1 MGLAAPPA
9 RVKPQVDFGPE
20 ALMALALERY
30 AHGAIDGAASQ
41 LSWHCGDHDSA
52 GFTAWPRGHSPVRTA
67 GVSSNSLLDQWD
79 GYLNSLYNDPC
90 GCIATSRSVA
100 GRRFPYVRGQCV
112 DVTPGNPSEVKQR
125 VEQVMRFL
133 AEVSRR
139 RNPVAR
145 RWTGYDWTL
154 DLTALP
160 RHSAVK
166 VGAEN
171 DDSSVLLWVK
181 RPKETPCDAPPKSI
195 AEWVLP
201 GWANP
206 DGDAQFLATRNFKQG
221 EETTTVAFT
230 DDPSRVAAFEQWK
243 QKRENWVVAE
253 QPVRRVAALFQRLFE
268 LRGRLER
275 ESERLMLCAGDGMLR
290 WAEEK
295 GQVEHPLLLHRLEL
309 RFEPKVPSFELRYTN
324 DAHELNSP
332 LLREFGVDGKALAQL
347 RETLLASEFG
357 LLDPKATE
365 YLTELVHR
373 LFKRGEVLAAKN
385 EAMTDHAVVHRQGV
399 VMLMP
404 RSGGII
410 NAIDA
415 FVERLNANGEVPE
428 PLRSVVMGD
437 AGDDD
442 DETSRGETS
451 DDGEADPST
460 PPRGH
465 GRAPVD
471 LLLTKPA
478 NPEQQAVVQA
488 LARRGKVVVQGPP
501 GTGKTHTIANLIGHL
516 LAEGKSVL
524 VTSHSTK
531 ALKVLRDKVAE
542 DLRPLCVAVLDR
554 DSEGRHLLES
564 SVKGIITGLQR
575 PKSERAAEAD
585 RSSKARTKLL
595 ATLKSQEQGL
605 AQAIRD
611 EYDDIVIGGRGFA
624 PSKAA
629 RLVKDQRSLHE
640 WLPGPLERGVL
651 CPLSD
656 DEVREMYRLGTTITL
671 DDDAEI
677 NAGLPAL
684 NDVIKPAEFEKA
696 LGMIAN
702 AKSKAADPRPDL
714 WLWAD
719 GSCQSLDDL
728 RAVLA
733 LAGKIVRTIKG
744 AQPLAMECMDCGR
757 LGGARREPWDDLV
770 KTVERLAAE
779 IDQHSAAVV
788 MHSPTLHEKWPRAR
802 AAVVIEQVVVHVQS
816 RGSLSIWWGLR
827 HPLWLLLQATS
838 KVRAAA
844 PKSYED
850 FSALRSLLAR
860 DQLRRDLDRRWASQ
874 VGSLAQATHGNLGA
888 RPEDT
893 ARQHLSAISGSVNW
907 HESVWAEF
915 QRKVEALGFNWSAA
929 RELVAPR
936 AEAGGEL
943 RRWTE
948 VIEKF
953 VIPSVEAR
961 AHRREIENI
970 QSRIDAIR
978 VKLAAAHESRIAR
991 ALARA
996 LASKSAPEYAGVY
1009 KRYVELLEKQQASE
1023 RRTALLGR
1031 LAPLAPKWADAIM
1044 RREEPHHTATVPSNP
1059 SEAWLWKQ
1067 LEQELTRRAAIDIN
1081 DLQRAIT
1088 ETKNRLQEETAR
1100 YVSARVWERQHQ
1112 RASGVVRS
1120 ALISWLQTVQQRGF
1134 ESGVRSDRLKVEARR
1149 LLNEARSAVP
1159 VWIMPLARV
1168 VESYDFK
1175 VAQFDVVILDEA
1187 SQCDMSGLVALGIA
1201 KSAIVVGDDKQ
1212 VSPMAIGERLLEMQT
1227 LIDEHLDGVLSK
1239 HLYTGRLSMYDLAS
1253 AGFGQIVR
1261 LVEHFRCVNEIIQF
1275 SNHLSYDG
1283 EIKPLR
1289 ESSTVLTRPFAVSH
1303 RVAGASRQGHVNEAE
1318 ALEAVSLIVA
1328 MCERPEYV
1336 GKTIGVISML
1346 GEEQALL
1353 IDRLLRERITETAY
1367 AERDILCG
1375 TPPQFQG
1382 DERDVILLS
1391 LVDHAPDGP
1400 LRMRA
1405 DDDLKKRYNV
1415 AASRAKDQ
1423 LWVVHSLNADTDLKE
1438 GDLRLRLIKHAI
1450 DPQATQRQLQEQ
1462 GQRVESEFE
1471 RLVLKALT
1479 ESGYRVQT
1487 QWKVG
1492 AFRIDMVVIGADGQR
1507 VALEC
1512 DGDRFHPPD
1521 EIGRDL
1527 DRQRILERLG
1537 WRFVRLRGSEYFRD
1551 PALAMTRIRTRLK
1564 ELGVEPIGAEV
1575 RREDVASEDGLREHV
1590 IRRAEELRRKWAE
1603 DDAPD
1608 GDAGADGAHADTSLS
1623 IEPALQKEP
1632 VEPSIMPLDTE
1643 DAAQSVF
1650 AAVREARVPIGKSE
1664 IIERSGIDPSYWLAA
1679 IRTLV
1684 RDGRVVMQG
1693 NKRGARY
1700 ALPVPQSSEVELFDE
1715 LKT

>member
-1 MGLAAPPA
+1 MGSMAKAEAA
-9 RVKPQVDFGPE
+9 
-20 ALMALALERY
+20 
-30 AHGAIDGAASQ
+30 
-41 LSWHCGDHDSA
+41 
-52 GFTAWPRGHSPVRTA
+52 T
-67 GVSSNSLLDQWD
+67 
-79 GYLNSLYNDPC
+79 
-90 GCIATSRSVA
+90 
-100 GRRFPYVRGQCV
+100 
-112 DVTPGNPSEVKQR
+112 EVKNR
-125 VEQVMRFL
+125 VMQVMRFL

-139 RNPVAR
+139 RHPVVR
-145 RWTGYDWTL
+145 QWTKYEWTL
-154 DLTALP
+154 DLTDLP
-160 RHSAVK
+160 THSAIK
-166 VGAEN
+166 IGDEN
-171 DDSSVLLWVK
+171 EDSSVLLYVK
-181 RPKETPCDAPPKSI
+181 RPKETLCDQPPKSI
-195 AEWVLP
+195 ADWVLP
-201 GWANP
+201 GWASP
-206 DGDAQFLATRNFKQG
+206 DGEARFLATRNIKHG
-221 EETTTVAFT
+221 EETTTVSFT
-230 DDPSRVAAFEQWK
+230 DDSARVSAFEQWK
-243 QKRENWVVAE
+243 QKRAKWVVAE
-253 QPVRRVAALFQRLFE
+253 LPVRRVAALFQRLFE

-275 ESERLMLCAGDGMLR
+275 ESERLVLCAGDGMLL
-290 WAEEK
+290 WAENK
-295 GQVEHPLLLHRLEL
+295 GPVEHPLLLHRLEL
-309 RFEPKVPSFELRYTN
+309 RFDPKVPSFELRYTN
-324 DAHELNSP
+324 DAHELNSA
-332 LLREFGVDGKALAQL
+332 LLREFDVNGKAIAQL
-347 RETLLASEFG
+347 RERLLASEFG
-357 LLDPKATE
+357 LLDSKAKD
-365 YLTELVHR
+365 YLTELVHG
-373 LFKRGEVLAAKN
+373 LFTRGEVLDKKK
-385 EAMTDHAVVHRQGV
+385 EMMTEHPVIHRQAV

-415 FVERLNANGEVPE
+415 FVERLNENGEVPE

-437 AGDDD
+437 SGDDQD
-442 DETSRGETS
+442 ASSHEASH
-451 DDGEADPST
+451 DGEDVRST
-460 PPRGH
+460 FPLGQ
-465 GRAPVD
+465 GRASVD

-554 DSEGRHLLES
+554 DSEGQQLLES

-575 PKSERAAEAD
+575 PKSERADEAD

-595 ATLKSQEQGL
+595 ATLKSQEQAL

-611 EYDDIVIGGRGFA
+611 EYDDIVIGGRSFA
-624 PSKAA
+624 PSMAA
-629 RLVKDQRSLHE
+629 RLVNDQRSLHK

-656 DEVREMYRLGTTITL
+656 DDVREVYRLGAVITL
-671 DDDAEI
+671 EDDAEI
-677 NAGLPAL
+677 KAGLPPTA
-684 NDVIKPAEFEKA
+684 DVIKPAEFEKA

-702 AKSKAADPRPDL
+702 AKLKSADPRPDL
-714 WLWAD
+714 WAD
-719 GSCQSLDDL
+719 GSKQDVDQL
-728 RAVLA
+728 RAVHT
-733 LAGKIVRTIKG
+733 LAGKIARAIKG
-744 AQPLAMECMDCGR
+744 AHPLAMECMDCGR

-788 MHSPTLHEKWPRAR
+788 KHSPYLHEKWPRAQ
-802 AAVVIEQVVVHVQS
+802 AAVVIEDIVAHIQS
-816 RGSLSIWWGLR
+816 SGSLSIWWGLR
-827 HPLWLLLQATS
+827 RPQWLLLQVS
-838 KVRAAA
+838 SEVRGAA

-860 DQLRRDLDRRWASQ
+860 DQLRRDLERRWASQ
-874 VGSLAQATHGNLGA
+874 VGTLAQATHGDLGG

-893 ARQHLSAISGSVNW
+893 ARQHLSIITASVIW

-915 QRKVEALGFNWSAA
+915 QRKLEALGFNWTAA

-936 AEAGGEL
+936 TEAGGEL
-943 RRWTE
+943 RRWAE
-948 VIEKF
+948 VIEKL
-953 VIPSVEAR
+953 VIPSLEAR
-961 AHRREIENI
+961 VYRRESENI
-970 QSRIDAIR
+970 LSRIDIVRA
-978 VKLAAAHESRIAR
+978 KLAAAHASPVAR
-991 ALARA
+991 ALARS
-996 LASKSAPEYAGVY
+996 LASKSALEYAGVH
-1009 KRYVELLEKQQASE
+1009 KRYVELLEKQEASE
-1023 RRTALLGR
+1023 RRTALLER
-1031 LAPLAPKWADAIM
+1031 LASLAPKWAEAVT
-1044 RREEPHHTATVPSNP
+1044 RREEPHHTLNVPSNP
-1059 SEAWLWKQ
+1059 SEAWLWRQ
-1067 LEQELTRRAAIDIN
+1067 LEQELTRRAATDIN
-1081 DLQRAIT
+1081 DLQRAST

-1100 YVSARVWERQHQ
+1100 YVRARVWERQHQ
-1112 RASGVVRS
+1112 LASGRVKG
-1120 ALISWLQTVQQRGF
+1120 ALLGWNETVNAKGY
-1134 ESGVRSDRLKVEARR
+1134 ESGLRSTQLKAAARK
-1149 LLNEARSAVP
+1149 LMNEARPAIP

-1187 SQCDMSGLVALGIA
+1187 SQCDMTGLVALGIA

-1212 VSPMAIGERLLEMQT
+1212 VSPMAIGEKVLNMQN
-1227 LIDEHLDGVLSK
+1227 LIDEYLRDIPMA
-1239 HLYTGRLSMYDLAS
+1239 HLYTGRLSMYSLAT

-1261 LVEHFRCVNEIIQF
+1261 LKEHFRCVNEIIQF

-1289 ESSTVLTRPFAVSH
+1289 ESSKVLTRPFAVSH

-1328 MCERPEYV
+1328 MCERPEYI

-1353 IDRLLRERITETAY
+1353 IDRLLRARITETVY

-1423 LWVVHSLNADTDLKE
+1423 LWVIHSLNVDVDLKE
-1438 GDLRLRLIKHAI
+1438 GDLRSRLIKHAL
-1450 DPQATQRQLQEQ
+1450 DPQATERQLREQ
-1462 GQRVESEFE
+1462 GQRIESEFE

-1479 ESGYRVQT
+1479 GSGYRVQT

-1492 AFRIDMVVIGADGQR
+1492 AFRIDMVVSGADGQR

-1512 DGDRFHPPD
+1512 DGDRFHPPE

-1551 PALAMTRIRTRLK
+1551 PTQAMALIRSRLK
-1564 ELGVEPIGAEV
+1564 ELGVEPIGAESSSDL
-1575 RREDVASEDGLREHV
+1575 EKGGDTIREHV

-1603 DDAPD
+1603 DDAPESEPEV
-1608 GDAGADGAHADTSLS
+1608 ATVDTTSEMGNLS
-1623 IEPALQKEP
+1623 ETL
-1632 VEPSIMPLDTE
+1632 E
-1643 DAAQSVF
+1643 DADSDKATQSVF
-1650 AAVREARVPIGKSE
+1650 AVLREARVPLGRRE
-1664 IIERSGIDPSYWLAA
+1664 IIERSGIQHSIWNAV
-1679 IRTLV
+1679 IRRLI
-1684 RDGRVVMQG
+1684 RDNRVVMQG
-1693 NKRGARY
+1693 SKRGARY
-1700 ALPVPQSSEVELFDE
+1700 SLPENPDVESDLFAE
-1715 LKT
+1715 PLP

>member
-1 MGLAAPPA
+1 MDLTPD
-9 RVKPQVDFGPE
+9 K
-20 ALMALALERY
+20 
-30 AHGAIDGAASQ
+30 
-41 LSWHCGDHDSA
+41 
-52 GFTAWPRGHSPVRTA
+52 
-67 GVSSNSLLDQWD
+67 
-79 GYLNSLYNDPC
+79 
-90 GCIATSRSVA
+90 AT
-100 GRRFPYVRGQCV
+100 
-112 DVTPGNPSEVKQR
+112 EIKQR

-133 AEVSRR
+133 AEVARR
-139 RNPVAR
+139 RNPVVR
-145 RWTGYDWTL
+145 RWTEYDWTL
-154 DLTALP
+154 DLSTLP
-160 RHSAVK
+160 RHPAVK

-171 DDSSVLLWVK
+171 DDSSIVLWVK
-181 RPKETPCDAPPKSI
+181 RPKETPCDPPPQLI
-195 AEWVLP
+195 ADWVLP
-201 GWANP
+201 GWALP
-206 DGDAQFLATRNFKQG
+206 DGDAQFLATRNLKQG

-230 DDPSRVAAFEQWK
+230 DDPDRVTAFAQWK
-243 QKRENWVVAE
+243 KKREKWIVAE
-253 QPVRRVAALFQRLFE
+253 LPVRRVAALFQRLYE
-268 LRGRLER
+268 LHGRLER
-275 ESERLMLCAGDGMLR
+275 ESERLVLCAGDGMLR
-290 WAEEK
+290 WADER
-295 GQVEHPLLLHRLEL
+295 GPVEHPLLLHRLEL
-309 RFEPKVPSFELRYTN
+309 RFETKVPSFELRYTN
-324 DAHELNSP
+324 DPHELNSP
-332 LLREFGVDGKALAQL
+332 LLREFAVDGKALAQL

-365 YLTELVHR
+365 YLTELVNR
-373 LFKRGEVLAAKN
+373 LFNRGEVLTAKI
-385 EAMTDHAVVHRQGV
+385 ETKTDDPVVHRQGV

-415 FVERLNANGEVPE
+415 FIERLNATGEVPE

-442 DETSRGETS
+442 DAAGGETA
-451 DDGEADPST
+451 DDCEADST
-460 PPRGH
+460 MPRGS
-465 GRAPVD
+465 GDRTPVD

-488 LARRGKVVVQGPP
+488 LAHRGKVVVQGPP

-516 LAEGKSVL
+516 LAEGRSVL

-554 DSEGRHLLES
+554 DSEGQHLLES
-564 SVKGIITGLQR
+564 SVKGIISGLQR
-575 PKSERAAEAD
+575 SKSERAAEAD
-585 RSSKARTKLL
+585 RAFKARTKLL

-611 EYDDIVIGGRGFA
+611 EYDDVVIGGRAFA

-629 RLVKDQRSLHE
+629 RTVKDQRSLHE
-640 WLPGPLERGVL
+640 WLPGPLEHGVL

-656 DEVREMYRLGTTITL
+656 DEVREMYRLGTIITL

-677 NAGLPAL
+677 NTGLPPPTE
-684 NDVIKPAEFEKA
+684 VIKPTDFEMA

-702 AKSKAADPRPDL
+702 AKSKAADPRPEL
-714 WLWAD
+714 WKD
-719 GSCQSLDDL
+719 GPSQSLDDL
-728 RAVLA
+728 RAVRS
-733 LAGKIVRTIKG
+733 LAGKIVRAIKG
-744 AQPLAMECMDCGR
+744 ATPLAMECMDCGR
-757 LGGARREPWDDLV
+757 LGGARREPWDDLL

-788 MHSPTLHEKWPRAR
+788 KHSPMLHEKWPRAQ
-802 AAVVIEQVVVHVQS
+802 AAVVIDQIVGHLQS

-827 HPLWLLLQATS
+827 RPHWLLLQVTS
-838 KVRAAA
+838 KVRGAA
-844 PKSYED
+844 PTSLED

-874 VGSLAQATHGNLGA
+874 VGALAPATHGNLGT

-893 ARQHLSAISGSVNW
+893 ARQHLSTISTSVTW
-907 HESVWAEF
+907 HESAWAEF
-915 QRKVEALGFNWSAA
+915 ERKLEALGFNWNAA

-943 RRWTE
+943 RRWADI
-948 VIEKF
+948 IEKF
-953 VIPSVEAR
+953 VMPAVEAR
-961 AHRREIENI
+961 AYRREIENI
-970 QSRIDAIR
+970 QSRIDAACA
-978 VKLAAAHESRIAR
+978 KLGAAREGRIAR
-991 ALARA
+991 TLARA
-996 LASKSAPEYAGVY
+996 LASKNAPEYAVAY

-1023 RRTALLGR
+1023 RRTALLAR
-1031 LAPLAPKWADAIM
+1031 LAPLAPQWSDAVL
-1044 RREEPHHTATVPSNP
+1044 RRQEPHDTATVPSSP
-1059 SEAWLWKQ
+1059 SEAWLWRQ
-1067 LEQELTRRAAIDIN
+1067 LDQELARRAVTDIN
-1081 DLQRAIT
+1081 DLQRACT

-1112 RASGVVRS
+1112 RASGAVRS

-1201 KSAIVVGDDKQ
+1201 KSAIIVGDDKQ
-1212 VSPMAIGERLLEMQT
+1212 VSPMGIGERLLEMQT

-1289 ESSTVLTRPFAVSH
+1289 ESSGVLTRPFAVSH
-1303 RVAGASRQGHVNEAE
+1303 RVAGASRQGYVNEAE
-1318 ALEAVSLIVA
+1318 ALETVSLIVA

-1336 GKTIGVISML
+1336 GKTFGVISML

-1353 IDRLLRERITETAY
+1353 IDRLLRARITETAY
-1367 AERDILCG
+1367 AEREILCG
-1375 TPPQFQG
+1375 TSPQFQG

-1438 GDLRLRLIKHAI
+1438 GDLRSRLIKHVI

-1492 AFRIDMVVIGADGQR
+1492 AFRIDMVVIGTDSGR

-1512 DGDRFHPPD
+1512 DGDRFHPPE
-1521 EIGRDL
+1521 EISRDL

-1537 WRFVRLRGSEYFRD
+1537 WRFVRLRGSEFFRD

-1564 ELGVEPIGAEV
+1564 ELGIEPIGP
-1575 RREDVASEDGLREHV
+1575 ASSCVSEGGDDTVLEHV
-1590 IRRAEELRRKWAE
+1590 IRRAEALRRTWAE
-1603 DDAPD
+1603 DDAPESEHED
-1608 GDAGADGAHADTSLS
+1608 SPAETQPDAML
-1623 IEPALQKEP
+1623 P
-1632 VEPSIMPLDTE
+1632 VPGSM
-1643 DAAQSVF
+1643 ASA
-1650 AAVREARVPIGKSE
+1650 AAVLTGAGDVQAVYAAIREARVPIGRAE
-1664 IIERSGIDPSYWLAA
+1664 IIQRSGIDPASWANA
-1679 IRTLV
+1679 IRSLT
-1684 RDGRVVMQG
+1684 RDGVVVMQG
-1693 NKRGARY
+1693 SKRGARY
-1700 ALPVPQSSEVELFDE
+1700 TLPAPSASEAALFAQMNA
-1715 LKT
+1715 

>member
-1 MGLAAPPA
+1 MTPD
-9 RVKPQVDFGPE
+9 K
-20 ALMALALERY
+20 
-30 AHGAIDGAASQ
+30 
-41 LSWHCGDHDSA
+41 
-52 GFTAWPRGHSPVRTA
+52 
-67 GVSSNSLLDQWD
+67 
-79 GYLNSLYNDPC
+79 
-90 GCIATSRSVA
+90 ATEIR
-100 GRRFPYVRGQCV
+100 
-112 DVTPGNPSEVKQR
+112 QR

-139 RNPVAR
+139 RNPVVR
-145 RWTGYDWTL
+145 RWSGYDWTL

-160 RHSAVK
+160 RHSAVR

-181 RPKETPCDAPPKSI
+181 RPKETPCDPPPESI
-195 AEWVLP
+195 ADWVLP
-201 GWANP
+201 GWAVP

-221 EETTTVAFT
+221 EKTTTVAFT
-230 DDPSRVAAFEQWK
+230 DDPARVAAFAQWK
-243 QKRENWVVAE
+243 QKRQKWVVAE

-275 ESERLMLCAGDGMLR
+275 ESERLVLCAGDGMLR

-295 GQVEHPLLLHRLEL
+295 GPVEHPLLLHRLEL
-309 RFEPKVPSFELRYTN
+309 RFEPRVPSFELRYTN
-324 DAHELNSP
+324 DSHELNSP

-365 YLTELVHR
+365 YLTEVVHR

-415 FVERLNANGEVPE
+415 FVERLNNNGEVPE

-442 DETSRGETS
+442 EDTGGGDIS
-451 DDGEADPST
+451 DDGEDDLSA

-465 GRAPVD
+465 SRAPVD

-554 DSEGRHLLES
+554 DSEGQHLLES

-585 RSSKARTKLL
+585 RSSRARTKLL
-595 ATLKSQEQGL
+595 ATLRSQELGL

-611 EYDDIVIGGRGFA
+611 EYDDIVISGRGFA

-629 RLVKDQRSLHE
+629 RLVKDQRSLHD

-651 CPLSD
+651 CPLSE
-656 DEVREMYRLGTTITL
+656 DEVRDVYRLGTIITL
-671 DDDAEI
+671 EDDAEI
-677 NAGLPAL
+677 NAGLPPM

-714 WLWAD
+714 WAD
-719 GSCQSLDDL
+719 GSSQSLDDL
-728 RAVLA
+728 RAVHT
-733 LAGKIVRTIKG
+733 LAGKIVRAIKG
-744 AQPLAMECMDCGR
+744 AHPLAMECMDCGR

-788 MHSPTLHEKWPRAR
+788 KHSPNLHEKWPRAQ

-816 RGSLSIWWGLR
+816 RGSLSIWRGLSR
-827 HPLWLLLQATS
+827 PLWLLLQVTS
-838 KVRAAA
+838 QVRGAA
-844 PKSYED
+844 PQSHED
-850 FSALRSLLAR
+850 FIALRSLLAR

-874 VGSLAQATHGNLGA
+874 VGAIAQATHGNLGV

-893 ARQHLSAISGSVNW
+893 ARQHLSTITGSVIW

-915 QRKVEALGFNWSAA
+915 QRKLEALRFNWAAA

-936 AEAGGEL
+936 AETGGEL
-943 RRWTE
+943 RRWAE

-953 VIPSVEAR
+953 VIPAVDAR
-961 AHRREIENI
+961 TYRREIENI
-970 QSRIDAIR
+970 QSRIDAVR
-978 VKLAAAHESRIAR
+978 ANLAAAREGRIAR
-991 ALARA
+991 EMARA

-1009 KRYVELLEKQQASE
+1009 KRYVELLEKQEASE
-1023 RRTALLGR
+1023 RRIALLAR
-1031 LAPLAPKWADAIM
+1031 LAPLAPKWADAVT
-1044 RREEPHHTATVPSNP
+1044 RREEPHHMGTVPSNP
-1059 SEAWLWKQ
+1059 SEAWLWRQ
-1067 LEQELTRRAAIDIN
+1067 LEQELTRRAATDIN
-1081 DLQRAIT
+1081 DLQRACT

-1201 KSAIVVGDDKQ
+1201 KSAIIVGDDKQ

-1227 LIDEHLDGVLSK
+1227 LIDEHLDGVLGK
-1239 HLYTGRLSMYDLAS
+1239 HLYTGRLSMYDIAS

-1289 ESSTVLTRPFAVSH
+1289 ESSTVLTRPFVVSH
-1303 RVAGASRQGHVNEAE
+1303 RVAGASRQGQVNEAE

-1328 MCERPEYV
+1328 MCERPEYI

-1353 IDRLLRERITETAY
+1353 IDRLLRARITETAY

-1382 DERDVILLS
+1382 DERDVMLLS
-1391 LVDHAPDGP
+1391 LVDHASDGP
-1400 LRMRA
+1400 LKNNENNI
-1405 DDDLKKRYNV
+1405 DLKKRYNV

-1423 LWVVHSLNADTDLKE
+1423 LWIVHSLNADTDLKE
-1438 GDLRLRLIKHAI
+1438 GDLRSRLIKHAI

-1479 ESGYRVQT
+1479 ESGFRVQT

-1492 AFRIDMVVIGADGQR
+1492 AFRIDMVVNGADGQR
-1507 VALEC
+1507 VAMEC
-1512 DGDRFHPPD
+1512 DGDRFHPPE

-1537 WRFVRLRGSEYFRD
+1537 WRFVRLRGSEYFRE
-1551 PALAMTRIRTRLK
+1551 PIQAMTRIRTRLK
-1564 ELGVEPIGAEV
+1564 ELGVEPIGAESNIDPEKGGDTV
-1575 RREDVASEDGLREHV
+1575 RENV

-1603 DDAPD
+1603 DDAPEGEQEDGPLDAQPIVTQYVPSETADTASGLD
-1608 GDAGADGAHADTSLS
+1608 GDDEVQA
-1623 IEPALQKEP
+1623 
-1632 VEPSIMPLDTE
+1632 VY
-1643 DAAQSVF
+1643 AAI
-1650 AAVREARVPIGKSE
+1650 REARVPIARGE
-1664 IIERSGIDPSYWLAA
+1664 IIERSGINPAIWLNV
-1679 IRTLV
+1679 IRTLTREGLV
-1684 RDGRVVMQG
+1684 IMQG
-1693 NKRGARY
+1693 SKRGARY
-1700 ALPVPQSSEVELFDE
+1700 TVPAPPSSEADLFAE
-1715 LKT
+1715 MKA

>member
-1 MGLAAPPA
+1 MGPF
-9 RVKPQVDFGPE
+9 VE
-20 ALMALALERY
+20 
-30 AHGAIDGAASQ
+30 
-41 LSWHCGDHDSA
+41 
-52 GFTAWPRGHSPVRTA
+52 
-67 GVSSNSLLDQWD
+67 
-79 GYLNSLYNDPC
+79 
-90 GCIATSRSVA
+90 
-100 GRRFPYVRGQCV
+100 
-112 DVTPGNPSEVKQR
+112 VTPDKAIESKQR
-125 VEQVMRFL
+125 VQQVMRFL

-139 RNPVAR
+139 RSPVVR
-145 RWTGYDWTL
+145 RWTAYEWTL
-154 DLTALP
+154 DLTTLP
-160 RHSAVK
+160 RHSSVR

-181 RPKETPCDAPPKSI
+181 RPKETPCDLPPVSI
-195 AEWVLP
+195 TDWVLP
-201 GWANP
+201 GWGSP
-206 DGDAQFLATRNFKQG
+206 DGDANFQSTRNFKDG
-221 EETTTVAFT
+221 EETTTVAFA
-230 DDPSRVAAFEQWK
+230 DDANRVAAFEQWK
-243 QKRENWVVAE
+243 KKRDKWVVAE
-253 QPVRRVAALFQRLFE
+253 MPVRRVAALFQRLFE

-275 ESERLMLCAGDGMLR
+275 ESERLVLCAGDGILR

-295 GQVEHPLLLHRLEL
+295 GPVEHPLLMHRLEL

-324 DAHELNSP
+324 DANELNSP

-347 RETLLASEFG
+347 RETLLESEFG
-357 LLDPKATE
+357 LHESKATE

-373 LFKRGEVLAAKN
+373 LFKRGQVVAARD
-385 EAMTDHAVVHRQGV
+385 EALTDHAVVHRQGV
-399 VMLMP
+399 VMLTP

-415 FVERLNANGEVPE
+415 FVERLNESGEVPE

-437 AGDDD
+437 SGDDGDEAIGNETFSD
-442 DETSRGETS
+442 DEAGTN
-451 DDGEADPST
+451 T
-460 PPRGH
+460 PPRS
-465 GRAPVD
+465 RSPVD

-478 NPEQQAVVQA
+478 NHEQQAVVQA

-501 GTGKTHTIANLIGHL
+501 GTGKTHTIANLLGHL

-531 ALKVLRDKVAE
+531 ALRVLRDKVAE

-554 DSEGRHLLES
+554 DSEGQHLLES

-575 PKSERAAEAD
+575 PKSERAAEAA
-585 RSSKARTKLL
+585 RSAKARTNLL

-611 EYDDIVIGGRGFA
+611 EYDEIIIGGRGFA
-624 PSKAA
+624 PSRAA
-629 RLVKDQRSLHE
+629 RLVKEQRALHE

-651 CPLSD
+651 CPLSE
-656 DEVREMYRLGTTITL
+656 DEVRDVYRLGTIITVEE
-671 DDDAEI
+671 DAEI
-677 NAGLPAL
+677 KTGLPPMS
-684 NDVIKPAEFEKA
+684 DVIKPAEFEKA

-702 AKSKAADPRPDL
+702 AKAKAADPRPDL
-714 WLWAD
+714 WAD
-719 GSCQSLDDL
+719 GADQSLEDL
-728 RAVLA
+728 RSVRV
-733 LAGKIVRTIKG
+733 LAGKIVRAIKG
-744 AQPLAMECMDCGR
+744 ANPLALECMDCGR

-770 KTVERLAAE
+770 KTVERLAGE
-779 IDQHSAAVV
+779 IDLHSAAVV
-788 MHSPTLHEKWPRAR
+788 KHSPVLHERWPKSQ
-802 AAVVIEQVVVHVQS
+802 AAVVIEQVVVHIQS
-816 RGSLSIWWGLR
+816 RGSLSIWWRLR
-827 HPLWLLLQATS
+827 RPLWMALQLSS
-838 KVRAAA
+838 KVRGAA
-844 PKSYED
+844 PVSHED
-850 FSALRSLLAR
+850 FGALRSLLVR
-860 DQLRRDLDRRWASQ
+860 DQLRRALDRRWASQ
-874 VGSLAQATHGNLGA
+874 VGALAQATHGNLGA

-893 ARQHLSAISGSVNW
+893 ARQHLSTITGTVIW
-907 HESVWAEF
+907 HDSVWAEF
-915 QRKVEALGFNWSAA
+915 QRKLGTLGLNWSAA
-929 RELVAPR
+929 RELVAPS

-943 RRWTE
+943 RRWAE

-953 VIPSVEAR
+953 IIPSLDAR
-961 AHRREIENI
+961 AFRREVESI
-970 QSRIDAIR
+970 QSRIDGIR
-978 VKLAAAHESRIAR
+978 TKLATGQEGLIAF
-991 ALARA
+991 ALARG
-996 LASKSAPEYAGVY
+996 LASKNVQEYAGAH
-1009 KRYVELLEKQQASE
+1009 RTYVELVEKQGASD
-1023 RRTALLGR
+1023 RRNSLLAR
-1031 LAPLAPKWADAIM
+1031 LVPLAPKWAAAVM
-1044 RREEPHHTATVPSNP
+1044 RREEPHHAATVPSNP
-1059 SEAWLWKQ
+1059 PESWLWRQ
-1067 LEQELTRRAAIDIN
+1067 LEQELCRRSATDIN
-1081 DLQRAIT
+1081 DLQRDST

-1112 RASGVVRS
+1112 RASGAVRS
-1120 ALISWLQTVQQRGF
+1120 ALISWLQTVSQRGF
-1134 ESGVRSDRLKVEARR
+1134 EAGVRSDRLKVEARR
-1149 LLNEARSAVP
+1149 LLNEARTAVP

-1201 KSAIVVGDDKQ
+1201 KSAIIVGDDKQ

-1289 ESSTVLTRPFAVSH
+1289 ESSTVLTRPFVVSH
-1303 RVAGASRQGHVNEAE
+1303 RVSGASRQGHVNEGE
-1318 ALEAVSLIVA
+1318 ALETVSLIMA
-1328 MCERPEYV
+1328 MCEQHEYV

-1353 IDRLLRERITETAY
+1353 IDQLLRARIAETAY

-1400 LRMRA
+1400 LRLRA

-1415 AASRAKDQ
+1415 AASRARDQ
-1423 LWVVHSLNADTDLKE
+1423 LWVVHSLNVDTDLKE
-1438 GDLRLRLIKHAI
+1438 GDLRRRLIKHAL

-1462 GQRVESEFE
+1462 GQRIESEFE

-1492 AFRIDMVVIGADGQR
+1492 AFRIDMVVSGADGQS

-1512 DGDRFHPPD
+1512 DGDRFHPPE

-1537 WRFVRLRGSEYFRD
+1537 WRFVRIRGSEYFRD
-1551 PALAMTRIRTRLK
+1551 PTQSMGRIRMRLT
-1564 ELGVEPIGAEV
+1564 ELGVEPIGAESSGEAEKSVYGV
-1575 RREDVASEDGLREHV
+1575 REQL
-1590 IRRAEELRRKWAE
+1590 IRRAEELRRIWAE
-1603 DDAPD
+1603 REVTESEQQDSPMEEPLA
-1608 GDAGADGAHADTSLS
+1608 
-1623 IEPALQKEP
+1623 PALAVQLRINDP
-1632 VEPSIMPLDTE
+1632 VSAVEGDVE
-1643 DAAQSVF
+1643 ARAVYAAI
-1650 AAVREARVPIGKSE
+1650 REARVPISKGE
-1664 IIERSGIDPSYWLAA
+1664 IIERSGIDPASWLNA
-1679 IRTLV
+1679 IRSLSRNGT
-1684 RDGRVVMQG
+1684 VVMQG
-1693 NKRGARY
+1693 SKRGARY
-1700 ALPVPQSSEVELFDE
+1700 TLPAVPPSESDFFAWANG
-1715 LKT
+1715 

>member
-1 MGLAAPPA
+1 MSVDSHNPA
-9 RVKPQVDFGPE
+9 EISK
-20 ALMALALERY
+20 
-30 AHGAIDGAASQ
+30 
-41 LSWHCGDHDSA
+41 
-52 GFTAWPRGHSPVRTA
+52 
-67 GVSSNSLLDQWD
+67 
-79 GYLNSLYNDPC
+79 
-90 GCIATSRSVA
+90 
-100 GRRFPYVRGQCV
+100 
-112 DVTPGNPSEVKQR
+112 R

-139 RNPVAR
+139 RNPVVR

-160 RHSAVK
+160 RHSAVR

-181 RPKETPCDAPPKSI
+181 RPKETPCDPPPTSI
-195 AEWVLP
+195 TDWVLP
-201 GWANP
+201 GWSSP
-206 DGDAQFLATRNFKQG
+206 DGDAQVLASRNFMQG
-221 EETTTVAFT
+221 EETITVAFAQ
-230 DDPSRVAAFEQWK
+230 DPGRAAAFEHWK
-243 QKRENWVVAE
+243 QSREKWVAAE
-253 QPVRRVAALFQRLFE
+253 LPVRRVAALFQRLFE

-275 ESERLMLCAGDGMLR
+275 ESERLVLCVGDGMLR
-290 WAEEK
+290 WVEER
-295 GQVEHPLLLHRLEL
+295 GPVEHPLLLHRLEL

-332 LLREFGVDGKALAQL
+332 LLRELGVDGKALAQL

-357 LLDPKATE
+357 LLDPKATG

-385 EAMTDHAVVHRQGV
+385 DAMTDHAVVHRQGV

-415 FVERLNANGEVPE
+415 FVERLNENGEVPE

-442 DETSRGETS
+442 EDTGGGETS
-451 DDGEADPST
+451 EDREADLSV

-465 GRAPVD
+465 RRAPVD

-478 NPEQQAVVQA
+478 NPEQQTVVQA

-554 DSEGRHLLES
+554 DSEGQHLLES
-564 SVKGIITGLQR
+564 SVKGIISGLQR

-605 AQAIRD
+605 SQAIKD
-611 EYDDIVIGGRGFA
+611 EYDDIVIGGRGIA

-629 RLVKDQRSLHE
+629 RMVKDQRSLHE

-656 DEVREMYRLGTTITL
+656 EEVRDVYRLGTIITL
-671 DDDAEI
+671 EDDAEI
-677 NAGLPAL
+677 NVGLPPMS
-684 NDVIKPAEFEKA
+684 DVIKPAEFEKA

-714 WLWAD
+714 WAD
-719 GSCQSLDDL
+719 GSNQSLDDL
-728 RAVLA
+728 RAVHA
-733 LAGKIVRTIKG
+733 LAGKMVRAIKG
-744 AQPLAMECMDCGR
+744 AHPLAMECMDCGR

-788 MHSPTLHEKWPRAR
+788 KHSPTLHEKWPRAM

-816 RGSLSIWWGLR
+816 RGSLSIWRGLCR
-827 HPLWLLLQATS
+827 PPWLLLQATS
-838 KVRAAA
+838 KVRGAA
-844 PKSYED
+844 PKSHED
-850 FSALRSLLAR
+850 FTALRSLLAR
-860 DQLRRDLDRRWASQ
+860 DQLRRDLERRWASQ
-874 VGSLAQATHGNLGA
+874 VGALAQATHGNLGP
-888 RPEDT
+888 RPEDI
-893 ARQHLSAISGSVNW
+893 AREHLSTINGSVNW
-907 HESVWAEF
+907 HESVWTEF
-915 QRKVEALGFNWSAA
+915 QRKLEALGFNWAAA

-936 AEAGGEL
+936 SEAGGEL
-943 RRWTE
+943 RRWAE

-953 VIPSVEAR
+953 VIPAVEAR
-961 AHRREIENI
+961 AYRREIENI
-970 QSRIDAIR
+970 QSRIDAVR
-978 VKLAAAHESRIAR
+978 AKLAAAREGRIAR

-996 LASKSAPEYAGVY
+996 LASKSAPEYTGVY
-1009 KRYVELLEKQQASE
+1009 KRYLELLEKQEASE
-1023 RRTALLGR
+1023 RRTALLAR
-1031 LAPLAPKWADAIM
+1031 LAPLAPKWADAIT
-1044 RREEPHHTATVPSNP
+1044 RREEPHHAATVPSNP
-1059 SEAWLWKQ
+1059 SEAWLWRQ
-1067 LEQELTRRAAIDIN
+1067 WEQELARRAATDIN
-1081 DLQRAIT
+1081 DLQRACT

-1100 YVSARVWERQHQ
+1100 YVSARVWECQRQKC
-1112 RASGVVRS
+1112 AGEARS
-1120 ALISWLQTVQQRGF
+1120 ALMGLLETWATPGF
-1134 ESGVRSDRLKVEARR
+1134 KSGVRSETLQREARQ
-1149 LLNEARSAVP
+1149 LMKKATPAVP
-1159 VWIMPLARV
+1159 VWIMPLAKV
-1168 VESYDFK
+1168 VESYDFR
-1175 VAQFDVVILDEA
+1175 VAQFDVVIIDEA
-1187 SQCDMSGLVALGIA
+1187 SQCDMTGLVALGIA

-1212 VSPMAIGERLLEMQT
+1212 VSPLAVGQALLPLDA
-1227 LIDEHLDGVLSK
+1227 LISEYLQGVPNH
-1239 HLYTGRLSMYDLAS
+1239 HLYTGRRSLYNFATT
-1253 AGFGQIVR
+1253 GFGDAVR

-1289 ESSTVLTRPFAVSH
+1289 ESSTILTRPFVVSH

-1328 MCERPEYV
+1328 ICEQPEYI

-1353 IDRLLRERITETAY
+1353 IDRLLRARITETAY

-1423 LWVVHSLNADTDLKE
+1423 LWVVHSLNAETDLKE
-1438 GDLRLRLIKHAI
+1438 GDLRSRLIKHAI

-1471 RLVLKALT
+1471 RLVLKSLT

-1492 AFRIDMVVIGADGQR
+1492 AFRIDMVVIGGDGHS

-1512 DGDRFHPPD
+1512 DGDRFHPPE

-1551 PALAMTRIRTRLK
+1551 PIQTMTRVRTRLK
-1564 ELGVEPIGAEV
+1564 EFGVEAIGAE
-1575 RREDVASEDGLREHV
+1575 ASRDSESGDDTVREHV
-1590 IRRAEELRRKWAE
+1590 IRRAEELRRTWAE
-1603 DDAPD
+1603 EDAPESEQEESPAEAQQAVTVPVVSQMSGTASDLD
-1608 GDAGADGAHADTSLS
+1608 GDGEVHA
-1623 IEPALQKEP
+1623 
-1632 VEPSIMPLDTE
+1632 VY
-1643 DAAQSVF
+1643 AAI
-1650 AAVREARVPIGKSE
+1650 REARVPIGRAE
-1664 IIERSGIDPSYWLAA
+1664 IIDRSGIDPASWLSA

-1684 RDGRVVMQG
+1684 RDGVVVMQG
-1693 NKRGARY
+1693 SKRGARY
-1700 ALPVPQSSEVELFDE
+1700 ALPAAAASDSDLFADAQA
-1715 LKT
+1715 

>member
-1 MGLAAPPA
+1 M
-9 RVKPQVDFGPE
+9 
-20 ALMALALERY
+20 
-30 AHGAIDGAASQ
+30 
-41 LSWHCGDHDSA
+41 
-52 GFTAWPRGHSPVRTA
+52 
-67 GVSSNSLLDQWD
+67 
-79 GYLNSLYNDPC
+79 
-90 GCIATSRSVA
+90 
-100 GRRFPYVRGQCV
+100 
-112 DVTPGNPSEVKQR
+112 DVTPDKPTEIKQR

-139 RNPVAR
+139 RNPVVR

-166 VGAEN
+166 IGAEN
-171 DDSSVLLWVK
+171 DDSSVILWVK
-181 RPKETPCDAPPKSI
+181 RPKETPCDPPPKSI
-195 AEWVLP
+195 ADWVLP
-201 GWANP
+201 GWASP
-206 DGDAQFLATRNFKQG
+206 DGDAQFLATRNFKQE

-230 DDPSRVAAFEQWK
+230 DDPARIAAFEQWK
-243 QKRENWVVAE
+243 QKREKWVVAE
-253 QPVRRVAALFQRLFE
+253 HPVRRVAALFQRLFE

-275 ESERLMLCAGDGMLR
+275 ESERLVLCAGDGMLR

-295 GQVEHPLLLHRLEL
+295 GTVEHPLLLHRLEL

-357 LLDPKATE
+357 LLDLKATE

-442 DETSRGETS
+442 DTGGGETS
-451 DDGEADPST
+451 DDEEADPST

-465 GRAPVD
+465 GRTPVD

-478 NPEQQAVVQA
+478 NPEQQDVVQA

-554 DSEGRHLLES
+554 DSEGQHLLES

-605 AQAIRD
+605 SQAIRD
-611 EYDDIVIGGRGFA
+611 EYDDIVIGGRSFA

-651 CPLSD
+651 CPLSE
-656 DEVREMYRLGTTITL
+656 DEVRDVYRLGTIITL
-671 DDDAEI
+671 EDDAEI
-677 NAGLPAL
+677 NAGLPPVS
-684 NDVIKPAEFEKA
+684 DVIKPAEFEKA

-702 AKSKAADPRPDL
+702 ARSKAADPRPDL
-714 WLWAD
+714 LAD
-719 GSCQSLDDL
+719 GSNQSLDDL
-728 RAVLA
+728 RAVHA
-733 LAGKIVRTIKG
+733 LAGKIVRAIKG
-744 AQPLAMECMDCGR
+744 AHPLAMECMDCGR

-770 KTVERLAAE
+770 KTVDRLAAE
-779 IDQHSAAVV
+779 IDRHSAAVV
-788 MHSPTLHEKWPRAR
+788 KHSPHLHEKWPRGQ
-802 AAVVIEQVVVHVQS
+802 AAAIIEQVVVHVQS

-827 HPLWLLLQATS
+827 RPLWLLLQVTS
-838 KVRAAA
+838 KVRGAA
-844 PKSYED
+844 PKSHED

-874 VGSLAQATHGNLGA
+874 VGALAQATHGNLGA

-893 ARQHLSAISGSVNW
+893 ARQHLSTINGSVIW
-907 HESVWAEF
+907 HETVWTEF
-915 QRKVEALGFNWSAA
+915 VRKLEVLGFNWAAA

-936 AEAGGEL
+936 SEAGGEL
-943 RRWTE
+943 RRWVE

-953 VIPSVEAR
+953 VIPAVEAR
-961 AHRREIENI
+961 AYRCEIENI
-970 QSRIDAIR
+970 QSRIDAVR
-978 VKLAAAHESRIAR
+978 AKLAAAHEGRIAR

-996 LASKSAPEYAGVY
+996 LASMSAPNYAGVY
-1009 KRYVELLEKQQASE
+1009 KRYLGLLEKQEASE
-1023 RRTALLGR
+1023 RRTALLAR
-1031 LAPLAPKWADAIM
+1031 LAPLAPKWADAIT
-1044 RREEPHHTATVPSNP
+1044 RREEPHHTATVPS
-1059 SEAWLWKQ
+1059 SSTEAWLWRQ
-1067 LEQELTRRAAIDIN
+1067 LEQELTRRAATDIN
-1081 DLQRAIT
+1081 DLQRACT

-1112 RASGVVRS
+1112 RASGAVRA
-1120 ALISWLQTVQQRGF
+1120 ALISWLKTVQQRGF

-1159 VWIMPLARV
+1159 AWIMPLARV

-1201 KSAIVVGDDKQ
+1201 KSAIIVGDDKQ

-1227 LIDEHLDGVLSK
+1227 LIDEHLDGVLGK

-1289 ESSTVLTRPFAVSH
+1289 ESSTVLTRPFVVSH
-1303 RVAGASRQGHVNEAE
+1303 RVAGASRQGHVNETE

-1328 MCERPEYV
+1328 MCERPEYI

-1353 IDRLLRERITETAY
+1353 IDRLLRARITETAY

-1438 GDLRLRLIKHAI
+1438 GDLRSRLIKHAI
-1450 DPQATQRQLQEQ
+1450 DPQATQRQMQEQ

-1471 RLVLKALT
+1471 HLVLKALT

-1512 DGDRFHPPD
+1512 DGDRYHPPE

-1527 DRQRILERLG
+1527 DRQGILERLG
-1537 WRFVRLRGSEYFRD
+1537 WRFVRLRGSEYFRE
-1551 PALAMTRIRTRLK
+1551 PTQAMTRIRTRLK
-1564 ELGVEPIGAEV
+1564 ELGVEPIGAESSS
-1575 RREDVASEDGLREHV
+1575 DSESGGDTVREHV

-1608 GDAGADGAHADTSLS
+1608 SEQEDAPAEAQPVVTLPVANQIADTAS
-1623 IEPALQKEP
+1623 
-1632 VEPSIMPLDTE
+1632 VLDGE
-1643 DAAQSVF
+1643 REVQAVYAAI
-1650 AAVREARVPIGKSE
+1650 REARVPLGRAE
-1664 IIERSGIDPSYWLAA
+1664 IIERSGVDPANYLSV
-1679 IRTLV
+1679 IRSLT
-1684 RDGRVVMQG
+1684 RDGAVVMQG
-1693 NKRGARY
+1693 SKRGARY
-1700 ALPVPQSSEVELFDE
+1700 TVPAPPASDADLFAQGMA
-1715 LKT
+1715 